1 MYIINIYMSDRKWAP
16 LVPAPLIY
24 SKVPARQFYVPYN
37 GKTYQICS
45 KCDYPSSNPEKRCE
59 WCEIGIKNWNVI
71 QQNLRLW
78 SKWPLIKGGKHLGMP
93 LGHCNYPITLF

>member
-1 MYIINIYMSDRKWAP
+1 MSDRKWAP

-59 WCEIGIKNWNVI
+59 WCEIGIKTAQFQTRRRKSPI
-71 QQNLRLW
+71 KSLSNLRK
-78 SKWPLIKGGKHLGMP
+78 SKSKSRRKSRSPRRV
-93 LGHCNYPITLF
+93 